1 MAKSDIY
8 VANETFAATS
18 PTGEPAVVH
27 RGVTRVRSGHWLL
40 DGREHMF
47 DPAEDRVQ
55 FDVVETTTSA
65 PGERRSTPA
74 PAEPE
79 PVAEPSADVQTEAEP
94 ETAPAAVEEPK
105 VYTRD
110 ELAQLRRADREAIAR
125 ERGVMPETGSGANGA
140 VVMDDVIDAILRDQ
154 A

>member
-55 FDVVETTTSA
+55 FDVETTTSA
-65 PGERRSTPA
+65 PGERRGTPA
-74 PAEPE
+74 AAEPE
-79 PVAEPSADVQTEAEP
+79 PVAEPSADVEAE
-94 ETAPAAVEEPK
+94 TGTVEEAQAVVEESK